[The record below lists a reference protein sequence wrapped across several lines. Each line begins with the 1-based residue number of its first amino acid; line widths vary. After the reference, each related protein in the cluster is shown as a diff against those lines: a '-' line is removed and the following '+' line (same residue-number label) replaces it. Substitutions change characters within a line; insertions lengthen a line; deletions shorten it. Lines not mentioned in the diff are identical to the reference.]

1 MSRYL
6 GTTDEELAEMIDSK
20 DRVELTPE
28 QYDAVLYD
36 KMQTQATADRK
47 KAAAMD
53 LMRNMPGSKLPDS
66 VRAAMNKKPD
76 ISAKKDHT
84 GLLVGIGLA
93 LAAALFFMRRKKG
106 PSKVTYAGSPKGMR

>member
-20 DRVELTPE
+20 ERVELTPE

-36 KMQTQATADRK
+36 KMQTQQTADRK

-53 LMRNMPGSKLPDS
+53 LMRNMPGAKTPPHLT
-66 VRAAMNKKPD
+66 NKKPVVN
-76 ISAKKDHT
+76 AKKDHT

-93 LAAALFFMRRKKG
+93 LVAALIFMRRKKKG
-106 PSKVTYAGSPKGMR
+106 PSKVSYAGSPKGMR